1 MVSIKL
7 NIKFLSERTKQVAN
21 VILLFL
27 MICAVCLHWAI
38 EDKLERTAPA
48 IVFFFMLSC
57 RLVVEWQLHRQEK
70 AEALA
75 KVQAAKVATSE
86 TRAKATKRE

>member
-1 MVSIKL
+1 M
-7 NIKFLSERTKQVAN
+7 AN

-27 MICAVCLHWAI
+27 MICAVYLHWAV

-48 IVFFFMLSC
+48 IVFFFMLTC
-57 RLVVEWQLHRQEK
+57 RLVVEWQIHRQEK

-75 KVQAAKVATSE
+75 KEKAAQGATAGE
-86 TRAKATKRE
+86 THAKATKSE